1 MARIAI
7 GDVQGCLPELRDL
20 LHNVDYRSDRDE
32 LWFVGD
38 LVNRG
43 PDSLGTLRFV
53 RSLGDGARV
62 VLGNHDLHLLAV
74 AFGGHRALRD
84 DDTLDDILAAPD
96 RDPLLEWLLSRPLAV
111 RVGDD
116 LMVHAGVVPQWS
128 GEDVVSL
135 AHEVEHALRSDP
147 ERLFAFMYG
156 NRPDQWSA
164 DLEGADRLR
173 FIINVLTRLRYC
185 RADGRIDLKMKGA
198 PGSQETGWLPWFEAP
213 NRQTARL
220 RLITGHWSTLGLIDR
235 PDLLTLDTGCV
246 WGGALTAVSLDQPMR
261 WAIPCAGY
269 QGVKMSGQT
278 DG

>member
-7 GDVQGCLPELRDL
+7 GDVQGCLPQLRAL
-20 LHNVDYRSDRDE
+20 LQRADYRRDRDE

-74 AFGGHRALRD
+74 AYGGHRSLRE
-84 DDTLDDILAAPD
+84 DDTLDELLAAPD
-96 RDPLLEWLLSRPLAV
+96 RDVLLEWLLHRPLAV
-111 RVGDD
+111 RAGND

-128 GEDVVSL
+128 ADDVMTL
-135 AHEVEHALRSDP
+135 AHEVEDALRSQP
-147 ERLFAFMYG
+147 TRLFASMYG
-156 NRPDQWSA
+156 NRPDRWSEE
-164 DLEGADRLR
+164 LVGAERRR
-173 FIINVLTRLRYC
+173 FLINVLTRLRYC

-198 PGSQETGWLPWFEAP
+198 PGTQEDGWQPWFEVEGRRTT
-213 NRQTARL
+213 NV
-220 RLITGHWSTLGLIDR
+220 RLITGHWSTLGLLDR
-235 PDLLTLDTGCV
+235 PELLTLDTGCV
-246 WGGALTAVSLDQPMR
+246 WGGALTAASLDDDRR
-261 WAIPCAGY
+261 WTVPCAGY
-269 QGVKMSGQT
+269 QGVKMSAQP